1 MPLSGKP
8 SACRSRSC
16 LAGSMADLYRRNAP
30 CRSSE
35 PPAAQSLV
43 STCGPMIGAK
53 SGPNWPTSKKKSHF
67 PAPIARP
74 PLSIPHTRHRR
85 IQRRWKRQQ
94 LFNLE
99 PEMKPS
105 KPLAWRRRA
114 AAVRSAAAFDA
125 WRTSKL
131 FVVGREVS
139 PSDELVRASQA
150 LKARIL
156 GAAPTGQFRSGRSAA
171 P

>member
-1 MPLSGKP
+1 
-8 SACRSRSC
+8 
-16 LAGSMADLYRRNAP
+16 
-30 CRSSE
+30 
-35 PPAAQSLV
+35 
-43 STCGPMIGAK
+43 
-53 SGPNWPTSKKKSHF
+53 
-67 PAPIARP
+67 
-74 PLSIPHTRHRR
+74 
-85 IQRRWKRQQ
+85 
-94 LFNLE
+94 
-99 PEMKPS
+99 MKPS